1 MKKLITLVLAV
12 FLFACNSNVQQNH
25 EIVKQKLVSIDSA
38 ITALKEV
45 GGLKYLEIDKDY
57 KGVTQML
64 PPFDISFYYQN
75 RGFDIG
81 GCNISTIHDSI
92 AVLLKKELDS
102 VGIKYTC
109 ERRALVYNNYMTIIN
124 YDTYYLP
131 TFYKTK

>member
-81 GCNISTIHDSI
+81 GCNISTIYDSL